1 MDSTPTVSYG
11 GFRIPNFTRLS
22 KVIAGVLAL
31 FLFIGLVFPLS
42 AEYFTI
48 NAAYIVPPYF
58 FIWTLFTAGLFDN
71 KIISGILN
79 IVLLLLS
86 GQYLEPIWGSQEF
99 LKFIAVVNF
108 FSGLF
113 TFIFNLFGFILIGNE
128 NLLYRTYVCGFSG
141 VIIGFAVALKQ
152 LIPEQEF
159 HFFFINLR
167 IKYLASLMVVLNLVF
182 TLLGIGSPSF
192 LFVLFG
198 FLTSWVYLRFY
209 QKKGGVRGDLN
220 ESFSFATFF
229 PEPIQ
234 QPIKVLSN
242 IVYKIL
248 LKIKLCPVGDAS
260 ILPTTNNNNNNNIS
274 YNSADIDRRRALAM
288 KALEQRMQ
296 QQQQQQQQPQ
306 QQPPKNND
314 HEISIDDQQN

>member
-1 MDSTPTVSYG
+1 MESNTSYG

-22 KVIAGVLAL
+22 KVIAGILGF
-31 FLFIGLVFPLS
+31 FLFIGLVFPSS
-42 AEYFTI
+42 AEYLTI

-58 FIWTLFTAGLFDN
+58 FLWTFFTAGLFDT
-71 KIISGILN
+71 KIISGIIN
-79 IVLLLLS
+79 IIILLFS

-113 TFIFNLFGFILIGNE
+113 TFIFYLFGYILIGNE
-128 NLLYRTYVCGFSG
+128 NFLYRTYVCGFSG
-141 VIIGFAVALKQ
+141 IILAFSVALKQ

-159 HFFFINLR
+159 QFFFITLR
-167 IKYLASLMVVLNLVF
+167 IKYLASLLVLLNILF
-182 TLLGIGSPSF
+182 SLLGIQSRSLP
-192 LFVLFG
+192 FVLFG
-198 FLTSWVYLRFY
+198 FLISWVYLRFY

-229 PEPIQ
+229 PDPIQ
-234 QPIKVLSN
+234 QPVKVLSN
-242 IVYKIL
+242 IVYQIL
-248 LKIKLCPVGDAS
+248 LKIRLCPVGDSS
-260 ILPTTNNNNNNNIS
+260 ILPTTTSNSNNNLS

-296 QQQQQQQQPQ
+296 QNQQTTQQP
-306 QQPPKNND
+306 KND
-314 HEISIDDQQN
+314 DLPIDDTNN